1 MWHPP
6 PNPSPQDF
14 SHSKFKFVPG
24 QPGGGVLVDPLPLLP
39 DLVLHHDGGGPVG
52 RRLLKALAAAGVGW
66 AAEWERGVS
75 EPLFRPKTAGAHP
88 GARYTYVPSYTGT
101 DGCLLG
107 TCQLRKFELILIKFV
122 WQGCFGPKL
131 ALDTTSA
138 LVWSG
143 ANSIL
148 SAGSAGRNCLLQKV
162 SVIWYFERTLLITYF
177 LPWSSY
183 I

>member
-1 MWHPP
+1 M
-6 PNPSPQDF
+6 
-14 SHSKFKFVPG
+14 
-24 QPGGGVLVDPLPLLP
+24 
-39 DLVLHHDGGGPVG
+39 
-52 RRLLKALAAAGVGW
+52 
-66 AAEWERGVS
+66 S

-138 LVWSG
+138 LV
-143 ANSIL
+143 
-148 SAGSAGRNCLLQKV
+148 
-162 SVIWYFERTLLITYF
+162 
-177 LPWSSY
+177 
-183 I
+183 